1 MLRNFCYLKYY
12 SIEELLVVCLISK
25 RIKSYRD
32 DGKDYWRIWKI
43 YWYCNLKL
51 RDLKIILELFLREEF
66 YGIFFYRYYVFGLFV
81 IYIIYIVYF

>member
-32 DGKDYWRIWKI
+32 DGKDYWRNWKI

-51 RDLKIILELFLREEF
+51 RDLKLF
-66 YGIFFYRYYVFGLFV
+66 
-81 IYIIYIVYF
+81 